1 MGTNYDGGVTE
12 SSLPMSGGHLE
23 IRKHLV
29 GFDTKPLGKDSREPI
44 PLRLERGEGLIGNEP
59 CSLRLLVGGGC
70 SQGEDDEISEV
81 TDSTLSEQD
90 MMDILF
96 EAGYT
101 TEEMKGIIEGRVQ
114 NTEPENT
121 VLITESEA
129 LESEEEG
136 ESAFDLLK
144 ESENIFLG
152 QPVISDY
159 NGKW

>member
-1 MGTNYDGGVTE
+1 MNGILITSLPRKPTGISKCSNRILGTNYDGGVTE

-29 GFDTKPLGKDSREPI
+29 GFDTKPLGKDSREPT

-59 CSLRLLVGGGC
+59 CSLRLRGGGGC

-81 TDSTLSEQD
+81 TDSTLSEQE

-101 TEEMKGIIEGRVQ
+101 TEEMKGIIGDSPKYR
-114 NTEPENT
+114 
-121 VLITESEA
+121 A
-129 LESEEEG
+129 
-136 ESAFDLLK
+136 
-144 ESENIFLG
+144 
-152 QPVISDY
+152 
-159 NGKW
+159 